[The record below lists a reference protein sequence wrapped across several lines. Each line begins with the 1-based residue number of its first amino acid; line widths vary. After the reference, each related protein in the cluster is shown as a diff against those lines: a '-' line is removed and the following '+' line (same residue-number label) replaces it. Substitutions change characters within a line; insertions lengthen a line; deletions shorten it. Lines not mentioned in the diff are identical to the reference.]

1 MTDQPQP
8 PKPSPGQPLSG
19 APGEVLDQ
27 ASDLAREN
35 PEQARELIDR
45 VEDIIDSRT
54 GGRFSGA
61 VDQAGEWAEGQLGLP
76 GENPAPEPDAPTT
89 PTTPEAPSSPE
100 TPSTPEPPS
109 SPEAPTTPSA
119 PEPPSAPETP
129 TTPGTDPQP

>member
-1 MTDQPQP
+1 MTDQTQP

-76 GENPAPEPDAPTT
+76 GETPAPDPDVPTT
-89 PTTPEAPSSPE
+89 PTTPEAPSTPE
-100 TPSTPEPPS
+100 TP
-109 SPEAPTTPSA
+109 TTL
-119 PEPPSAPETP
+119 EPPSAPETP
-129 TTPGTDPQP
+129 ATPKPGPPRTDPRP